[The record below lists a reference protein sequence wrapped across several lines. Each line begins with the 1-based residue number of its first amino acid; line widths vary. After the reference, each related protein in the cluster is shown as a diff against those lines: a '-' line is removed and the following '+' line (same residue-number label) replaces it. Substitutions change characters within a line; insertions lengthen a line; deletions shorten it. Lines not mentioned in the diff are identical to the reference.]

1 MTQPHSTR
9 NVQPLNTQIT
19 ESSGGSNVKKG
30 EVTGEK
36 STGPLISEFV
46 FERSKAEHF
55 LFVNEMR
62 INKQTLKPLNLKNM
76 SIT

>member
-19 ESSGGSNVKKG
+19 ESSGGTNVNKG

-46 FERSKAEHF
+46 FEPKF
-55 LFVNEMR
+55 TKIF
-62 INKQTLKPLNLKNM
+62 
-76 SIT
+76 